1 VATPLP
7 LLLMGGVKGLTG
19 ATGVAGPVGPQ
30 GPAASNTD
38 NQALTFNPTTGTV
51 TKTTIAL
58 TNGGALSL
66 QTSGSLTFTHTGTDT
81 LEIHAPTAGNL
92 EKVVEGTNTGY
103 RILGSVAANHGDI
116 GEKALDLSYQSAT
129 STTTGATGDY
139 STAMGRN
146 TTASGKA
153 STAMGYYTTA
163 EGTNSTA
170 MGDYT
175 TAESFGQITIGMY
188 NTTLAGS
195 TTVFDAND
203 RLFVIGNGES
213 VTKESDALVI
223 LKNGDTRLNGA
234 LTVSGTISTPGTVHH
249 PDYVFERY
257 YEGVS
262 EYNKSYSLPSLS
274 EIEVFVKANKHLP
287 GVQSRSDIKEKGSWN
302 ITENVRTN
310 LEKVEELYLHAIAQE
325 KKIDA
330 QSKVIEQLILRLDAL
345 EKKE

>member
-1 VATPLP
+1 
-7 LLLMGGVKGLTG
+7 M
-19 ATGVAGPVGPQ
+19 
-30 GPAASNTD
+30 
-38 NQALTFNPTTGTV
+38 
-51 TKTTIAL
+51 

-66 QTSGSLTFTHTGTDT
+66 QTSGSLTFTHTGPDT

-146 TTASGKA
+146 TTASGKNSTA
-153 STAMGYYTTA
+153 MGYFTKAKGTNSTAMGYYTTA

-195 TTVFDAND
+195 TTVFVAND
-203 RLFVIGNGES
+203 RLFVIGNGR
-213 VTKESDALVI
+213 VL
-223 LKNGDTRLNGA
+223 LKNRM
-234 LTVSGTISTPGTVHH
+234 S
-249 PDYVFERY
+249 
-257 YEGVS
+257 
-262 EYNKSYSLPSLS
+262 
-274 EIEVFVKANKHLP
+274 
-287 GVQSRSDIKEKGSWN
+287 
-302 ITENVRTN
+302 
-310 LEKVEELYLHAIAQE
+310 
-325 KKIDA
+325 
-330 QSKVIEQLILRLDAL
+330 
-345 EKKE
+345 

>member
-1 VATPLP
+1 
-7 LLLMGGVKGLTG
+7 M
-19 ATGVAGPVGPQ
+19 
-30 GPAASNTD
+30 
-38 NQALTFNPTTGTV
+38 
-51 TKTTIAL
+51 

-66 QTSGSLTFTHTGTDT
+66 QTSGSLTFTHTGPDT
-81 LEIHAPTAGNL
+81 LEIHAPTAGHL
-92 EKVVEGTNTGY
+92 QQVEEAGKNGY
-103 RILGSVAANHGDI
+103 RILNSDSDNHGDI
-116 GEKALDLSYQSAT
+116 GEKALDLSYQELLPNLPNKIKRET
-129 STTTGATGDY
+129 STVKGSPSTGATGTNSTAIGVGTTASGNT
-139 STAMGRN
+139 STAMGN
-146 TTASGKA
+146 
-153 STAMGYYTTA
+153 
-163 EGTNSTA
+163 GTNATGYFSTA

-175 TAESFGQITIGMY
+175 TAESYGQTTIGMY